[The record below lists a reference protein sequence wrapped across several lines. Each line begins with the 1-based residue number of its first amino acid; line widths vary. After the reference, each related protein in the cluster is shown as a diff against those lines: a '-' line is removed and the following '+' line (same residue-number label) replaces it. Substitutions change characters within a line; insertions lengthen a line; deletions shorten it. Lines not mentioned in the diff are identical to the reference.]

1 MHANIDVMQTID
13 SMHACTLTINS
24 YAVSM
29 IAVAAIVRLGAK
41 LTLTDVGDSNTTRD
55 GDDR

>member
-1 MHANIDVMQTID
+1 MQTRIY
-13 SMHACTLTINS
+13 ACTLTINS

-29 IAVAAIVRLGAK
+29 IAVAAIVGLGVK
-41 LTLTDVGDSNTTRD
+41 LTLTDVGDPNTTRD